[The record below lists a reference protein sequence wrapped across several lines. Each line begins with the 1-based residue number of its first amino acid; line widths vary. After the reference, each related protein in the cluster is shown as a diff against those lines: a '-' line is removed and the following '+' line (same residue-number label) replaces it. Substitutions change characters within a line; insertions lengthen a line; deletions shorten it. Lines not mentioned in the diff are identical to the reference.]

1 MLEQVAG
8 RLEEWDEECAGLQP
22 NIVGGRALSAADH
35 ARLRGGGGWTRESRD
50 DVKNIKLDT

>member
-8 RLEEWDEECAGLQP
+8 RLEEWDEECAGLQS

-35 ARLRGGGGWTRESRD
+35 ARLRGGGWTRESRD
-50 DVKNIKLDT
+50 NVKNIKLDT